1 VARTVSIYAPS
12 STRSVNAALRALGWT
27 QDDLEF
33 VRGNGYS
40 YVTGTD
46 AQLLLEERVGESI
59 YAGGPMSGYTTAWWV
74 DRVLELFAQAAHQ
87 HREHARWLA
96 ALPVM
101 PDPGPERSRQ
111 DGGVFVV
118 RVEGGMPPRFDP
130 APALTRL
137 EEAQRAWSAW
147 KARAA

>member
-33 VRGNGYS
+33 VRGTGYS

-96 ALPVM
+96 ALPSQAAEPEPSRPVY
-101 PDPGPERSRQ
+101 GPT
-111 DGGVFVV
+111 FTL

-130 APALTRL
+130 APVLHRL

>member
-1 VARTVSIYAPS
+1 MARTVSIYAPS

-27 QDDLEF
+27 RDDLEF

-40 YVTGTD
+40 YVVGADVRLLDGTG
-46 AQLLLEERVGESI
+46 VSESI
-59 YAGGPMSGYTTAWWV
+59 YDGGPMPGYTVAYWV
-74 DRVLELFAQAAHQ
+74 DRVLEVLEEAA
-87 HREHARWLA
+87 RLRAVEKAWLA

-118 RVEGGMPPRFDP
+118 RAEGPRPARFDP
-130 APALTRL
+130 APVLHRL